1 MFTEEMDVT
10 LDGHRFP
17 SRPVKMR
24 GNAIHEEI
32 GMIAND
38 NEVASRL
45 RYACRFRVER
55 VHLRQVFICQD
66 EGYQVIVCRF

>member
-1 MFTEEMDVT
+1 
-10 LDGHRFP
+10 
-17 SRPVKMR
+17 MR
-24 GNAIHEEI
+24 GDAIHEEI

-45 RYACRFRVER
+45 RYACHFRVER